1 MWHAV
6 REWSSLKELGFSL
19 GKIRKEGILQ
29 CYRNYWVHML
39 KSNEVIV
46 EALKFEFLLHHQ
58 GKFSARSGLYHPHM
72 NKRGARC
79 GDKLEKKSP
88 IFQLR

>member
-1 MWHAV
+1 
-6 REWSSLKELGFSL
+6 
-19 GKIRKEGILQ
+19 
-29 CYRNYWVHML
+29 ML
-39 KSNEVIV
+39 KSNEVII

-58 GKFSARSGLYHPHM
+58 GKFSERSGLYHPHM